1 MAISDQ
7 ISASLNK
14 KEEGEKI
21 CKVAMDN
28 KQSIQDQPSE
38 ESESWLAQS
47 SRRQIALSARLNSL
61 LELIKHRPR
70 LVLSGTWVFLVAIA
84 AIAALSLSHTNREE
98 QASQP
103 TLVAAENPAKTSSQ
117 MGSPMPLWLL
127 GTVALTFGAG
137 SLVIYKQLNRSSR
150 RQLHQG
156 NQNSS
161 APVLTHPT
169 EREKSSL
176 EPIMP
181 VSAAVGP
188 LMPAETESE
197 VMVLPPEESDRHDL
211 PEESLAEMMDIRK
224 QLSLASIWAQPLKK

>member
-7 ISASLNK
+7 ISASMNK
-14 KEEGEKI
+14 KEEGVKI

-28 KQSIQDQPSE
+28 NQSIQDQPSE

-47 SRRQIALSARLNSL
+47 SRRQIVLSARLNSL

-84 AIAALSLSHTNREE
+84 AIAALSLAHTNREE

-103 TLVAAENPAKTSSQ
+103 TAVAAENPAKTSSQ

-127 GTVALTFGAG
+127 GSVALTFGAG

-150 RQLHQG
+150 RQHQHI
-156 NQNSS
+156 QNSS

-169 EREKSSL
+169 EREGSSL
-176 EPIMP
+176 EPMMP

-188 LMPAETESE
+188 LMRAETESG

-224 QLSLASIWAQPLKK
+224 QLSLSSILAQPLKK